1 MGDFKHLIETL
12 EADPS
17 LVRKLRDILKILDE
31 GRWNELRQTVE
42 SSVLVDNRVRAFM
55 CPAPDGV
62 LLLLFQCHQGRI
74 DFASP
79 LGLYSPQ
86 RPGSA
91 QYVYAP
97 TFSRPHCSAS
107 LVHLIRCP
115 PLRLHTWQPR
125 HSARRRIQ
133 VHTGCGAAPRQ
144 PHDGGVARGARR
156 AHVDATVAPR
166 LVHHHV

>member
-1 MGDFKHLIETL
+1 MSGCNVQRMSIAPATREAVSANHTAMLQVGDFKHLIETL

-31 GRWNELRQTVE
+31 GRWSELRQTVE

-91 QYVYAP
+91 QYVYAA
-97 TFSRPHCSAS
+97 TSSRK
-107 LVHLIRCP
+107 
-115 PLRLHTWQPR
+115 
-125 HSARRRIQ
+125 
-133 VHTGCGAAPRQ
+133 
-144 PHDGGVARGARR
+144 
-156 AHVDATVAPR
+156 
-166 LVHHHV
+166 